1 MKLSDRLFLSLFSV
15 VSCFVLDA
23 SGFESVSLFLRH
35 SRTNRPF
42 VAVKSVSSSR
52 NSSKDGAEGDAMGSL
67 AALCQISKRAC
78 DALTPMIVAFYD
90 SINAETSKLKDD
102 KSAFTI
108 ADGTVQ
114 HLLVDYLFG
123 SNKFRG
129 IVGEEDCAV
138 NLCDNAPFTVD
149 DLTIPEAFVPIVNKA
164 RLDIRSLADEIID
177 CDLYRSL
184 TIFIDPIDGTREF
197 STGKGEQCSVC
208 IGFADA
214 KGNPVAGVVYRPITD
229 PPTWAAGAKSEG
241 YFCFELDEWATQST
255 ASNACLLTSNGSVSP
270 FLVAFMKEMGYER
283 VPSGGAGN
291 KMLMLL
297 ENKGSAYIQDR
308 GVSRWD
314 TCAAQACIEAQGG
327 VLCKL
332 TSFMQG
338 KPEGYT
344 YLQSENNL
352 DFEEGI
358 SNLTMY
364 NCRSSVGMQNGD
376 PTRSAT
382 NVMEV
387 KPYSN
392 LCGLFAL
399 GRKANTDSNK
409 QAILAAVEAA
419 SKVSAPAFD

>member
-1 MKLSDRLFLSLFSV
+1 MNLLDRRFLSLPSC
-15 VSCFVLDA
+15 VSCFILA
-23 SGFESVSLFLRH
+23 ANGFESAVLFPHRP
-35 SRTNRPF
+35 RTSRPF
-42 VAVKSVSSSR
+42 LAVKSVSSSLH
-52 NSSKDGAEGDAMGSL
+52 SSKDGTKGDGMGSL
-67 AALCQISKRAC
+67 AALCQISKCAC
-78 DALTPMIVAFYD
+78 DALMPMIVAFYD
-90 SINAETSKLKDD
+90 SMNADTSKLKED

-108 ADGTVQ
+108 ADGAVQ

-123 SNKFRG
+123 SYKFRG

-138 NLCDNAPFTVD
+138 NLSDNAPFTVD
-149 DLTIPEAFVPIVNKA
+149 DLIIPEVFVPIVKKA
-164 RLDIRSLADEIID
+164 RLNMCSLADEIID
-177 CDLYRSL
+177 CDFYRSL

-241 YFCFELDEWATQST
+241 YFCCELGDSTTQSI
-255 ASNACLLTSNGSVSP
+255 ASNECLLTSNGSISP
-270 FLVAFMKEMGYER
+270 FLVAFMEEMGYER

-327 VLCKL
+327 LLCKL
-332 TSFMQG
+332 TSFMQRRQ
-338 KPEGYT
+338 EGYT

-352 DFEEGI
+352 DFEEGV
-358 SNLTMY
+358 SNLTMF
-364 NCRSSVGMQNGD
+364 NCRSSVGMQKGD
-376 PTRSAT
+376 PTRPAT
-382 NVMEV
+382 NIMEV

-392 LCGLFAL
+392 LCGLCAL
-399 GRKANTDSNK
+399 GHKANTESNK
-409 QAILAAVEAA
+409 QAILAALEAA